1 MSENNQEPTAGDTP
15 KGDAEMLMDHEYDG
29 IQEYDNPLPRWW
41 VWIFWGSV
49 IWAAGYFVVYHVTK
63 SAPGVHAEYQAELA
77 AAGALAP
84 KTVAATPESLEKA
97 MSDAAT
103 VESGK
108 AVFALRCAA
117 CHADKGQGLVG
128 PNLTDKHWVHGE
140 GKLTDIHKLVAEGVA
155 AKGMPAWEKQLT
167 PTELVQVVAYV
178 GTLRGKMEAG
188 KAPEGKEVP
197 GN

>member
-1 MSENNQEPTAGDTP
+1 MSEASEKPSAAAAKSDE
-15 KGDAEMLMDHEYDG
+15 EMLMDHEYDG

-49 IWAAGYFVVYHVTK
+49 AWAAVYYVVYHVTG
-63 SAPGVHAEYQAELA
+63 SVPGVIASYDAEVK
-77 AAGALAP
+77 AAGASAP
-84 KTVAATPESLEKA
+84 KAMAQSEDSLNKAMNDATTVAA
-97 MSDAAT
+97 
-103 VESGK
+103 GK
-108 AVFALRCAA
+108 AVYGLRCAA

-140 GKLTDIHKLVAEGVA
+140 GKLLDIHKVVSEGVA

-167 PTELVQVVAYV
+167 PAELTQVVAYV
-178 GTLRGKMEAG
+178 GTLRGKMETG
-188 KAPEGKEVP
+188 KAPEGKEVT